1 MADTTSGY
9 AVIVEQA
16 GRNYSAYAPDLPGC
30 VATGK
35 TVAETLERM
44 RGAIRL
50 HLQGLAEDHTTF
62 AAPHAV
68 AAEVIYP

>member
-1 MADTTSGY
+1 VADATSGY

-50 HLQGLAEDHTTF
+50 HLQGLAEDRTTF
-62 AAPHAV
+62 AASHAV

>member
-1 MADTTSGY
+1 MADPANGY

-16 GRNYSAYAPDLPGC
+16 GRNFSAYAPDLPGC

-35 TVAETLERM
+35 TVAETLDHM
-44 RGAIRL
+44 REAIRL
-50 HLQGLAEDHTTF
+50 HLRGLVEDRTNF

>member
-1 MADTTSGY
+1 MADTTNGY

-50 HLQGLAEDHTTF
+50 HLQGLAEDGADF
-62 AAPHAV
+62 SAPRAV
-68 AAEVIYP
+68 AAEVVYP